1 MLRGTKEFNT
11 DAIELSIS
19 VSAKANRK
27 AGKKLPRKAEIMI
40 HFHSFFVIIFKVC
53 QAKAKIIIDEKIILK
68 DPNCVGLRPIKAFFI
83 RINELPH
90 IIDKLIRYN
99 HFFIYFFSKK
109 RIQSN

>member
-1 MLRGTKEFNT
+1 MKKWIYLVS
-11 DAIELSIS
+11 LSLIWGS
-19 VSAKANRK
+19 SN
-27 AGKKLPRKAEIMI
+27 GKI
-40 HFHSFFVIIFKVC
+40 
-53 QAKAKIIIDEKIILK
+53 KIIIDEKIILK

>member
-1 MLRGTKEFNT
+1 MKFQ
-11 DAIELSIS
+11 IIS
-19 VSAKANRK
+19 DMM
-27 AGKKLPRKAEIMI
+27 KKILDD
-40 HFHSFFVIIFKVC
+40 FKPNL
-53 QAKAKIIIDEKIILK
+53 KIINFDLIKNPKKFYDKFIDEKIILK